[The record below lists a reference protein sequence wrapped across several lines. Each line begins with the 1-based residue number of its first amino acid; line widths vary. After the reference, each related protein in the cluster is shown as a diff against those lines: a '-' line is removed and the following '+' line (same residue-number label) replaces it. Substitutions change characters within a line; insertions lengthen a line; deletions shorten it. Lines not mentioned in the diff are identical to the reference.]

1 MSRNYYGNNGELF
14 NVNVDMR
21 SFLEKITFCLW
32 NKVGIPG
39 SLSKEDALL
48 VSRILNNYIELQ
60 GITSGDDD
68 KFGKYFWSKYG
79 FEQDDAEELEL
90 VHETIKFFERCN
102 GLMSEHDW
110 SVKFEDKDRL
120 NDM

>member
-1 MSRNYYGNNGELF
+1 MSRNYYGKNGELF

-32 NKVGIPG
+32 NRVGIPG

-48 VSRILNNYIELQ
+48 VSRILTNYIELQ

-79 FEQDDAEELEL
+79 LEQDNVEELNL
-90 VHETIKFFERCN
+90 VSETAKFFERSN
-102 GLMSEHDW
+102 GLMSEQDW
-110 SVKFEDKDRL
+110 SDRFENNEGLD
-120 NDM
+120 DM

>member
-1 MSRNYYGNNGELF
+1 MSRNYYGKNGELF

-48 VSRILNNYIELQ
+48 VSRILTNYIELQ
-60 GITSGDDD
+60 GTTSGDD

-79 FEQDDAEELEL
+79 FEQDNIEELNL
-90 VHETIKFFERCN
+90 VRETASFFERSN
-102 GLMSEHDW
+102 GLLNEHDW
-110 SVKFEDKDRL
+110 SVKFESDED
-120 NDM
+120 